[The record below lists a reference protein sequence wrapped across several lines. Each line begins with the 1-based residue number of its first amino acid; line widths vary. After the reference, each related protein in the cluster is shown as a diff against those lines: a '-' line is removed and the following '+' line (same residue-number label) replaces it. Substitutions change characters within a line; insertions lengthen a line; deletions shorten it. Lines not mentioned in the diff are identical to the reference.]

1 MNLLREPIKN
11 WFGFTRRE
19 RRSTFVLLFIISIA
33 IALRYSVP
41 QSSIVIE
48 ETAGNTGYSENH
60 SGSEVKSGESMGATF
75 QDAKLYQGKQS
86 RGYVN
91 KTYGTGGKRIPF
103 VKVKSSVVQTPG
115 SGSGQQRP
123 LLEINSCDSAALER
137 LPGIGPVLSARI
149 IKYRHLLGGFARID
163 QLREVYGL
171 PEETFEAIKSRI
183 YADSTNIT
191 RININSATYKELSHI
206 HYLELYELKSILKFR
221 ELKGRI
227 NSINDLTDNKLI
239 TIEKALKVKPYIKYE
254 E

>member
-19 RRSTFVLLFIISIA
+19 RRSTFVLLLIILFA

-41 QSSIVIE
+41 QSSIAIE
-48 ETAGNTGYSENH
+48 ETLANQEFSENH
-60 SGSEVKSGESMGATF
+60 SGSEVKSEKSSDATF
-75 QDAKLYQGKQS
+75 RDTKVYQGKQS
-86 RGYVN
+86 RSYVK
-91 KTYGTGGKRIPF
+91 KTYNTEGKRIPF
-103 VKVKSSVVQTPG
+103 VNVKSSGFQTTG
-115 SGSGQQRP
+115 SASGQQRP

-163 QLREVYGL
+163 QLKEVYGL
-171 PEETFEAIKSRI
+171 PEETFEAIKGRL
-183 YADSTNIT
+183 YADTILVT
-191 RININSATYKELSHI
+191 RVNINSATYKELSHV
-206 HYLELYELKSILKFR
+206 HYLEHYELKSILKYR

-239 TIEKALKVKPYIKYE
+239 TAEKAMKVAPYFRFD
-254 E
+254 